1 MGNIAGQNGT
11 NNIATK
17 VGFQTD
23 AKMVLRAPLN
33 QQHFE
38 KQCQPKTPQN
48 GFKIYQIPSHI
59 VEAVEFP
66 EIEKMKEDVPDYEM
80 FQPGQVYDDSFD
92 DENDTVALIDDDYIG
107 QGFFIGIGIEI
118 LALLVKTRV
127 KQTKKSI
134 KQMFKSQIVT
144 KSSLIHPNHLLY
156 HLIFL
161 TQI

>member
-1 MGNIAGQNGT
+1 MGNIAGSNGT

-23 AKMVLRAPLN
+23 VRKWSSYWLTAPSN
-33 QQHFE
+33 QKHFE
-38 KQCQPKTPQN
+38 KPSKPKTPQN

-66 EIEKMKEDVPDYEM
+66 EIEKMKEDVPDYEL

-107 QGFFIGIGIEI
+107 
-118 LALLVKTRV
+118 
-127 KQTKKSI
+127 
-134 KQMFKSQIVT
+134 
-144 KSSLIHPNHLLY
+144 
-156 HLIFL
+156 
-161 TQI
+161 

>member
-1 MGNIAGQNGT
+1 MENSY
-11 NNIATK
+11 K
-17 VGFQTD
+17 
-23 AKMVLRAPLN
+23 
-33 QQHFE
+33 
-38 KQCQPKTPQN
+38 PKTPQN

-107 QGFFIGIGIEI
+107 LGFFIGIGIEI
-118 LALLVKTRV
+118 LALLMQTLVKR
-127 KQTKKSI
+127 TKKFI

-144 KSSLIHPNHLLY
+144 KSSLIHLNHLRY

-161 TQI
+161 T